1 MFLKNTN
8 RRLFTHVV
16 ISASIMLCLALTS
29 CKKATSVAT
38 LAKGYFRMI
47 VLDAPQNVGTI
58 GKAQFYWDG
67 RINSNGD
74 SILRKPDG
82 SLYST
87 DQSNTASKIASV
99 SVNFPS
105 GGWNDNPH
113 PNLTGVY
120 SFSDSYASLYSY
132 FPNATHRVQ
141 LAPIIGPINYYRWAS
156 FDAGSHDLEFKRIN
170 RVNSYGTT
178 IEVQGPSIYKNKYA
192 LEAGAVQTVFL
203 YNTGIAS
210 YYDWDYI
217 INASSGPRLPIFT
230 GNEIYQPSRSIAFTT
245 DNYNVITLKDH
256 PDKLP
261 AFKDSSAYVRFLNF
275 SPIYLDPSANERSEY
290 IDIYLAPLYGPRSN
304 LERIIGT
311 LPANGP
317 VTNNLTTA
325 GPEFLVA
332 SNLKRFDNSVDA
344 HFYELPMAP
353 YLRGD
358 TVGRNRY
365 FRVLA
370 YRVGE
375 SAANG
380 NAPLASNDWL
390 TIYNQFSILPSLNA
404 VPIQQFKSW
413 LVRSSGAHYYPTIN
427 TIAVAIG
434 TGPNPTNATV
444 PPANAPLFPI
454 NQSPL
459 LIRSVI
465 QYTQKGLEA
474 DYLKF

>member
-1 MFLKNTN
+1 MMFLKNIDRRSFTN
-8 RRLFTHVV
+8 II
-16 ISASIMLCLALTS
+16 ISASITLCLALTS
-29 CKKATSVAT
+29 CKKSTSVTT
-38 LAKGYFRMI
+38 LEKGYFRMI

-67 RINSNGD
+67 RINANGD

-87 DQSNTASKIASV
+87 DQSNTASKIESV

-105 GGWNDNPH
+105 GGWVDNPH
-113 PNLTGVY
+113 PDLTGVY

-132 FPNATHRVQ
+132 FPNSTHRVQ
-141 LAPIIGPINYYRWAS
+141 LAPIIGPVNYYRWAS

-192 LEAGAVQTVFL
+192 LEAGAIQTLFL

-210 YYDWDYI
+210 YYDWDYMI
-217 INASSGPRLPIFT
+217 GADPLIRLPKLT
-230 GNEIYQPSRSIAFTT
+230 GNEIYQPSRNIAFTT

-256 PDKLP
+256 PNKLP

-275 SPIYLDPSANERSEY
+275 SPIYLDPAANERSDY
-290 IDIYLAPLYGPRSN
+290 IDIYLAPLYGPKSN
-304 LERIIGT
+304 LERVVGQINSYQSADT
-311 LPANGP
+311 KNQ
-317 VTNNLTTA
+317 TTA

-344 HFYELPMAP
+344 PFYELPMAP

-370 YRVGE
+370 YRAGE
-375 SAANG
+375 SAEKG

-390 TIYNQFSILPSLNA
+390 TIYNQFSVKVSRSGP
-404 VPIQQFKSW
+404 PIQQFKSW

-427 TIAVAIG
+427 TIAIAVG
-434 TGPNPTNATV
+434 TGPNPTTDASM
-444 PPANAPLFPI
+444 FPI
-454 NQSPL
+454 NQPPL

-465 QYTQKGLEA
+465 QYTQKGLET